1 MCGIKLNYI
10 VGEDRMD
17 EFKIGVRTDE
27 KILTKITYLWV
38 ISLN

>member
-17 EFKIGVRTDE
+17 KFKIGVGTNR
-27 KILTKITYLWV
+27 KYKPK
-38 ISLN
+38 